1 MKQLKAVILI
11 ILMIVVLG
19 GCSKEEVVE
28 EAMETYAYIEDK
40 QEYVLENEYL
50 RMELDP
56 DTTYFKVTNKE
67 DGGVWYS
74 NPEDSDLDNLADG
87 ESKNQLKSTLVL
99 EYSNTLGINATYNNY
114 TYSIQKSIYEIEQ
127 GNDYIKVDYTI
138 GNTEQVFM
146 IPLAI
151 GESRLEIFTDN
162 MEKSDVRK
170 INEYYRKYDIN
181 NLRASDNKQE
191 LLKQYPNLAEECVYV
206 LRDGLQQHIKS
217 KLEESFEKVGYT
229 AQDFAID
236 TQIGETKEKE
246 KPIFNVSILYK
257 LEENDLV
264 VELPMEEIEW
274 KASYPLTKIKVLP
287 FLGAGS
293 TEDEGFLLVPEGT
306 GGIINFNNGKST
318 QSAYYTEVYGWDYA
332 KKRSALVDEQRT
344 MYPVFGIANKDKS
357 VLCLIEE
364 SGATA
369 VIQADVSGRKHSYN
383 YVNATYQI
391 LHSEGMD
398 VSAKTDKS
406 VIVFE
411 VEKPSGSLKQRYK
424 FLASNDYSSMA
435 ESYREHLLKKIPQ
448 LVKKETASV
457 PVNIELIG
465 AIDKI
470 KQRFGVPVSVSEPLT
485 TYKEVT
491 DMVKGLKDLGY
502 QDLHIKYTGWM
513 NEGVTHDVPTSIKTI
528 SKLGSKKEL
537 EEFLKI
543 SKELEVDVYLNAV
556 VQKAYNNKL
565 LDGFIINRDVAK
577 YVTREQV
584 KLLDFSTIW
593 FGQKDWMDSYY
604 LVKPQVSLRY
614 MDNLLK
620 VAQKHGAS
628 GVAFTDVGYMLNADY
643 NPKDPTPRKEA
654 MKMQQ
659 QQLQNIVDTGT
670 KVMVNGGNDYVIGYV
685 DFISDMDLEGSKS
698 AIIDYTVPFY
708 TMALHG
714 MVDYTGKAINLAG
727 DSKEMLLKSI
737 ETGAGLAFTFISQP
751 TSILQD
757 TNYTRYFGADYDK
770 WKDLAYEMYKRYQEE
785 LGHCFNQYIVQHEK
799 LDNGV
804 FATTYEDGTKVYV
817 NYNKVDY
824 VNKDLEVAA
833 RDYKVERR

>member
-1 MKQLKAVILI
+1 MKQLKAVLLI

-40 QEYVLENEYL
+40 QEYALENEYL
-50 RMELDP
+50 KMELDP

-67 DGGVWYS
+67 DGSVWYS
-74 NPEDSDLDNLADG
+74 NPEDIDLDSLADG

-138 GNTEQVFM
+138 GNTEQAFM

-151 GESRLEIFTDN
+151 GESRLKTFTDN

-191 LLKQYPNLAEECVYV
+191 LLKQYPNLEEESVYV
-206 LRDGLQQHIKS
+206 LRDGLQKHIKS

-229 AQDFAID
+229 AQDFAMD
-236 TQIGETKEKE
+236 TQIGESKEKE

-344 MYPVFGIANKDKS
+344 MYPVFGIANQDKS
-357 VLCLIEE
+357 ILCLIEE
-364 SGATA
+364 SGAAA
-369 VIQADVSGRKHSYN
+369 VIQADVSGRNHSYN

-457 PVNIELIG
+457 PVNIEIIG

-470 KQRFGVPVSVSEPLT
+470 KQRFGVPVSVAEPLT
-485 TYKEVT
+485 TYKEAT
-491 DMVKGLKDLGY
+491 DMVKGLKEIGY
-502 QDLHIKYTGWM
+502 EDLHIKYTGWM
-513 NEGVTHDVPTSIKTI
+513 NEGVTHGVPTSINTI

-537 EEFLKI
+537 EEFLKT
-543 SKELEVDVYLNAV
+543 SKELEVDVYLNAT

-565 LDGFIINRDVAK
+565 LDDFIINRDVAK

-604 LVKPQVSLRY
+604 LVKPQVILRY

-620 VAQKHGAS
+620 VAQTHDAS
-628 GVAFTDVGYMLNADY
+628 GVAFTDVGYMLSADY
-643 NPKDPTPRKEA
+643 NPKNPTPRKEA

-685 DFISDMDLEGSKS
+685 DFISDMDLEGNKG

-714 MVDYTGKAINLAG
+714 MVDYTGKAINLAS
-727 DSKEMLLKSI
+727 DSKETLLKSI
-737 ETGAGLAFTFISQP
+737 ETGAGLAFTFMSQP

-770 WKDLAYEMYKRYQEE
+770 WKDLAYEMYRRYQEE

-799 LDNGV
+799 LDHGV
-804 FATTYEDGTKVYV
+804 FVTTYEDGTKVYV